1 MARKTLRKMTLD
13 HAADA
18 YVQHCRAM
26 DLKESTLRAYRS
38 ALDAMVYA
46 VGPVDVSQL
55 EGKHLDAT
63 FAKHQWKT
71 STRNNRLAQY
81 KGFFAWCRATGLMHA
96 DANPAFGWRNRKVPN
111 TQRLRIPAEE
121 WPVLFSACRHPQETI
136 LVATGLYLFLRASEQ
151 KRIQLKH
158 VRLDDGE
165 IDIYRVKTEDYD
177 AMPISAE
184 LEPYLRQHLRWLRSE
199 YGYHPDWYL
208 IASRGDLD
216 RGPGNKFVLGSGRI
230 NPDKPTSAPHVI
242 VKRVLKRAGYPT
254 FGEGEHTL
262 RRSGAR
268 AYFQSL
274 LHQGYDGA
282 LSEVQAMLG
291 HELAATTER
300 YIGTELRRHQRNVNL
315 KGRAMFP
322 HLQVQDAKVIPMRRE
337 L

>member
-1 MARKTLRKMTLD
+1 MARKALRKMPLNDAAAAYLD
-13 HAADA
+13 
-18 YVQHCRAM
+18 HCRAM
-26 DLKESTLRAYRS
+26 GLKDSTLRAYRS
-38 ALDAMVYA
+38 ALDAMVYV

-55 EGKHLDAT
+55 ESKHLDQT
-63 FAKHQWKT
+63 FAKHQWKP

-96 DANPAFGWRNRKVPN
+96 DANPAFGWKNRKVPN

-121 WPVLFSACRHPQETI
+121 WPVLFDACRHPQETI
-136 LVATGLYLFLRASEQ
+136 LIATGLYLFLRASEQ
-151 KRIQLKH
+151 KMIQLKH

-165 IDIYRVKTEDYD
+165 IDIYRVKTEDFD
-177 AMPISAE
+177 SMPISEE
-184 LEPYLRQHLRWLRSE
+184 LEPYLRNHLKWLRAE

-208 IASRGDLD
+208 IPSRGDME
-216 RGPGNKFVLGSGRI
+216 RGPGNRFILGSGRI
-230 NPDKPTSAPHVI
+230 NPEKPAYAPFEI

-254 FGEGEHTL
+254 FQEGEHTL

-274 LHQGYDGA
+274 LDQGYDGA

-300 YIGTELRRHQRNVNL
+300 YIGTELRRHQRNTKL
-315 KGRAMFP
+315 KGKAMFP
-322 HLQVQDAKVIPMRRE
+322 HLKALDAQIIPIRRG